1 MAGTRLVSHV
11 VRVGAVA
18 LDEGVPRPAPDD
30 EERLSADPVRC
41 TDPVTSRAMVEQI
54 DAARRAG
61 DTVGGVV
68 EVIATPVPVGLGT
81 HVEADRRLDAR
92 LAGALMGIQAVKGVE
107 IGRGFAQAAMLGSR
121 ASRSISGS

>member
-1 MAGTRLVSHV
+1 
-11 VRVGAVA
+11 
-18 LDEGVPRPAPDD
+18 
-30 EERLSADPVRC
+30 
-41 TDPVTSRAMVEQI
+41 MVEQI

-107 IGRGFAQAAMLGSR
+107 IGDGFAQAAHRGSQAHDEILSVAAGRVER
-121 ASRSISGS
+121 ASNRAGGVEGGISNEIGRAHV

>member
-1 MAGTRLVSHV
+1 MT
-11 VRVGAVA
+11 
-18 LDEGVPRPAPDD
+18 
-30 EERLSADPVRC
+30 
-41 TDPVTSRAMVEQI
+41 
-54 DAARRAG
+54 G

-121 ASRSISGS
+121 AHDEILAVRDGRVERASNLAGGIEGGTSNGSDVVVRAQ